1 MINFKFGSGKII
13 TVLSFELGYGR
24 SSILLLFGHLCLR
37 IILDDLKCLLVLL
50 LQRLNFGLVMLG
62 LALHLAS

>member
-1 MINFKFGSGKII
+1 M
-13 TVLSFELGYGR
+13 LSFELGYGR

-37 IILDDLKCLLVLL
+37 IILDDLKRLLVLL
-50 LQRLNFGLVMLG
+50 LQRLNFGLVLLG